1 MYCRLHAFWEDQT
14 DPKFVCGGP
23 NTILRMGR
31 DAACH
36 CHESISEVFNSP
48 PFVAFKPLAIL
59 QFPICT
65 LQYLI
70 DDTFTE
76 NK

>member
-1 MYCRLHAFWEDQT
+1 MRVPVDFLGNLDCF
-14 DPKFVCGGP
+14 FSS
-23 NTILRMGR
+23 NR